1 MSTREMPKLNQS
13 FKSDG
18 KSVEEG
24 LSNKKKSQPQNFS
37 KQALVT
43 SARKNYN
50 RPEKD
55 IEEVQEDLDFGKEH
69 NQPNNESV
77 F

>member
-1 MSTREMPKLNQS
+1 M
-13 FKSDG
+13 KSDG

-24 LSNKKKSQPQNFS
+24 LSSKKKSQTENFS

-55 IEEVQEDLDFGKEH
+55 IE
-69 NQPNNESV
+69 
-77 F
+77 